1 MQISNPRFLTA
12 TWVMQMGM
20 ATMEVNGED
29 GIGSVRLGPEQNKDT
44 RTFYGIKRFL
54 DWESR
59 EPIPELRLWPSEES
73 TVSKDFKSPNHHEI
87 RRKKRLQIPKM
98 EDEDFLDNLQKWP
111 GLYRDGLLKNTS
123 ESLNEAL
130 LSCVDMADSNSDM
143 PKGYLSGF
151 ICCCLPVIKS
161 STDLDNLSIQD
172 LIMENS
178 MVVKR
183 PEWDDSRD
191 YHRRKEGDKTQKKIW
206 DTTDVDLSFFEGYE
220 ISDSKKISIEPSR
233 SKISS
238 IKSQLLEKFDETQPV
253 KEYRSMRV
261 YSRLFYHVLNLI
273 KGKGFSV
280 SANSQIKIGN
290 KIRSSKRERQCYM
303 TDFGFG
309 NMGVVVYKVP
319 GRFVES
325 ESFWFRIFF
334 IESEIEPLNF
344 ELCPI
349 IATENLVNKFGHPVR
364 RHFTHCFSFTAD
376 KLAFLSNL
384 YLNSCGLRKMDLRPG
399 AFALFF
405 WSSFFSGTRLR
416 KDIALIK
423 FMTTASMASYSSIK
437 PMVQKY
443 LTGLRRRPIERCML
457 NLWISTIAEILD
469 ERSFG
474 GSKYVSLLGSSD
486 NLVDFVDLG
495 NCHTLAYVNTE
506 TRNHQMNEALKDLSA
521 NRKKYKN
528 SWEGT
533 TGAQGPEEGKTWN
546 LDALRTAIR
555 LYFDRDD
562 LKRPFREVPITFDE
576 LIERMEE
583 NREEFLDGSKSSY
596 HFKPPSA
603 FSNTVSNCLLV
614 EEMKKAGLNDN
625 PLDMFSFSSDVVEE
639 SGYSLAFQAIKP
651 QHDNSPRPIV
661 VQTSVAKVVN
671 WPHQSL
677 FGLINENSPTEMT
690 SKSAFDQQM
699 IVQSTSVVGK
709 GMGVN
714 DDMSGWSGTDHKEKF
729 RFALD
734 VMSEE
739 GVIDSRTRD
748 MVDRAMCLSD
758 NLRICVPAANC
769 TQRGMSRFYRRSR
782 LMKLPLDE
790 DSEDQGDHLRTG
802 FGNQSHKRVGGFSRE
817 ETKDF
822 TYDPEY
828 DELTNISDWFGVI
841 TMENGW
847 MQGLFHSASS
857 FVHDLEMNL
866 FKVLIERQFEN
877 LTVRY
882 LVHSDDKNIGI
893 QGDLSEDAIKRI
905 SNINTNL
912 PTMFG
917 MSQSTSKASV
927 TRIETPRKGARETF
941 SEFLGSVTC
950 QGLSYSSHSRQWA
963 VMNACQ
969 HDNPYENVLSL
980 ISSHVNLLN
989 LGESP
994 VVAEFSLT
1002 ECLSELERR
1011 FGIRAS
1017 WKDREAW
1024 DTRGLKLGNTLEYL
1038 GYPAVSLIEFRA
1050 LGTSGDKLFK
1060 LLKGGNKIGFQI
1072 ENSPLFLTKK
1082 SLRKKLRT
1090 AIERLSE
1097 DHVMPESHIYGEIR
1111 RLTQMKGISKP
1122 QESGL
1127 GLLAM
1132 GIGARLGKWKVG
1144 DNIMKASELVS
1155 FSSPRDPLKTSS
1167 SLDPRMMPIL
1177 SDDAKIMASELF
1189 SDPVLVFSEPRKEF
1203 FGFGDIRISQ
1213 FDITSSFEEVKEAM
1227 SHGGYVNPVSRS
1239 TFKRLIQQVEGFK
1252 RAYHLITKEGLLSL
1266 ESIWEMHRTQN
1277 RFSHI
1282 ISNQFSG
1289 LISFPHQGIEINV
1302 DKVRGKRLLPQVNS
1316 FTSRITTKDLSR
1328 DPFAFLSR
1336 VQSEINSACV
1346 SILLGKSKEVSVFR
1360 RITELA
1366 KSADLPTSLSTRGV
1380 PSSTQKLVRSILGGS
1395 FNFETSFLAFKG
1407 EEDNI
1412 LKYDHFSGNRL
1423 VNLILIDDEEKMF
1436 SIQTNLEVT
1445 RELVIKRFPGF
1456 IEHEFSGE
1464 KAILGE
1470 EWGASMSVLRQA
1482 KDGSIET
1489 GPIKTTGS
1497 IKIHAEI
1504 PRTPSASNFDV
1515 VSFLGVIEIYSERS
1529 YKVIPGSLRTPCNGI
1544 HGRNSWND
1552 RKMLERIRNKL
1563 SLPDCT
1569 KDHEDMMIPCFC
1581 RHQNLVIRSDKPR
1594 SDSNI
1599 VKLIAET
1606 LEETEEESAILW
1618 HDVSGLIRGVLDPSM
1633 EGMESEVFL
1642 SQVGFH
1648 SMVAVYYELSQH
1660 EREWDDSHVTHIEID
1675 MDSEKMRYEVT
1686 QNGIDTEY
1694 EKEFKDLGC
1703 WMMSDGRKTEGDLCL
1718 ENPQEDPL
1726 VTLFSS
1732 DELLI
1737 LEMVKSRMKLPRRI
1751 GNTDV
1756 FNFLNSFIGGSLS
1769 REIVSPKL
1777 IFSSKSDMEN
1787 CFKGTKQLPINE
1799 KYKFLREEFRNRADY
1814 SQFNQQ
1820 GKFPYKVVRERA
1832 LSDSYMTSRFSG
1844 KPSPKYWEMMMSL
1857 DTLDHSMP
1865 FTNEIRGILEV
1876 SRDPRMGSLH
1886 WKHSNDDLIPA
1897 MERKSFE
1904 ILSLIDLSGLG
1915 KLLLEEWD
1923 QISVGDFN
1931 IWSTFSLIWSG
1942 SVRPSHSSII
1952 LPKNWIFQALNKIPK
1967 ENWNLKIVRHIQIRP
1982 GANSIWTLYGD
1993 WQKQLPIWSNHL
2005 KRHLIWVPSV
2015 QSDKTPTSKEVLDD
2029 WNFMCLKVCEMSG
2042 SRNLTGFSLSEA
2054 MSKMSL
2060 DLGKSIILLKAAD
2073 ESYESRDLARA
2084 LAVGFKGLEEVVSG
2098 EMEKLFLKEFPRLRE
2113 TNTGAGPEKS
2123 VYEMYSVPYIESH
2136 ITRPVTR
2143 TKVIYQTHKGMFDQP
2158 FHPMFPMFFD
2168 GSSKTQGARNFIT
2181 LIPRNLIPLDLR
2193 EELETLKATCS
2204 ILPNQG
2210 PQKTEGV
2217 LDMIRPV
2224 CSQRLTRCIEDLLN

>member
-1 MQISNPRFLTA
+1 
-12 TWVMQMGM
+12 
-20 ATMEVNGED
+20 
-29 GIGSVRLGPEQNKDT
+29 
-44 RTFYGIKRFL
+44 
-54 DWESR
+54 
-59 EPIPELRLWPSEES
+59 
-73 TVSKDFKSPNHHEI
+73 
-87 RRKKRLQIPKM
+87 
-98 EDEDFLDNLQKWP
+98 
-111 GLYRDGLLKNTS
+111 
-123 ESLNEAL
+123 
-130 LSCVDMADSNSDM
+130 
-143 PKGYLSGF
+143 
-151 ICCCLPVIKS
+151 
-161 STDLDNLSIQD
+161 
-172 LIMENS
+172 
-178 MVVKR
+178 
-183 PEWDDSRD
+183 
-191 YHRRKEGDKTQKKIW
+191 
-206 DTTDVDLSFFEGYE
+206 
-220 ISDSKKISIEPSR
+220 
-233 SKISS
+233 
-238 IKSQLLEKFDETQPV
+238 
-253 KEYRSMRV
+253 
-261 YSRLFYHVLNLI
+261 
-273 KGKGFSV
+273 
-280 SANSQIKIGN
+280 
-290 KIRSSKRERQCYM
+290 
-303 TDFGFG
+303 
-309 NMGVVVYKVP
+309 
-319 GRFVES
+319 
-325 ESFWFRIFF
+325 
-334 IESEIEPLNF
+334 
-344 ELCPI
+344 
-349 IATENLVNKFGHPVR
+349 
-364 RHFTHCFSFTAD
+364 
-376 KLAFLSNL
+376 
-384 YLNSCGLRKMDLRPG
+384 
-399 AFALFF
+399 
-405 WSSFFSGTRLR
+405 
-416 KDIALIK
+416 
-423 FMTTASMASYSSIK
+423 
-437 PMVQKY
+437 
-443 LTGLRRRPIERCML
+443 
-457 NLWISTIAEILD
+457 
-469 ERSFG
+469 
-474 GSKYVSLLGSSD
+474 
-486 NLVDFVDLG
+486 
-495 NCHTLAYVNTE
+495 
-506 TRNHQMNEALKDLSA
+506 
-521 NRKKYKN
+521 
-528 SWEGT
+528 
-533 TGAQGPEEGKTWN
+533 
-546 LDALRTAIR
+546 
-555 LYFDRDD
+555 
-562 LKRPFREVPITFDE
+562 
-576 LIERMEE
+576 
-583 NREEFLDGSKSSY
+583 
-596 HFKPPSA
+596 
-603 FSNTVSNCLLV
+603 
-614 EEMKKAGLNDN
+614 
-625 PLDMFSFSSDVVEE
+625 
-639 SGYSLAFQAIKP
+639 
-651 QHDNSPRPIV
+651 
-661 VQTSVAKVVN
+661 
-671 WPHQSL
+671 
-677 FGLINENSPTEMT
+677 
-690 SKSAFDQQM
+690 M

-729 RFALD
+729 RFCLD
-734 VMSEE
+734 VMSDE
-739 GVIDSRTRD
+739 GVIDSRVRN

-758 NLRICVPAANC
+758 NLRICVPAINC
-769 TQRGMSRFYRRSR
+769 TNRGMSRFYRRFR
-782 LMKLPLDE
+782 LMALPLDE
-790 DSEDQGDHLRTG
+790 DSESVGDNLKTG
-802 FGNQSHKRVGGFSRE
+802 FGNCSIRRVRGFSRE

-822 TYDPEY
+822 TYDPEC
-828 DELTNISDWFGVI
+828 DELTNRSDWFGVI

-857 FVHDLEMNL
+857 FVHDVEMNL
-866 FKVLIERQFEN
+866 FKVLIERQFES

-893 QGDLSEDAIKRI
+893 QGDLSEDAVKRI

-927 TRIETPRKGARETF
+927 TRIENSRKGFRETF

-994 VVAEFSLT
+994 LIAEFSLT

-1082 SLRKKLRT
+1082 SQRKKLRT

-1111 RLTQMKGISKP
+1111 RLTQMKGVSKP

-1144 DNIMKASELVS
+1144 GNVMTASELVS

-1189 SDPVLVFSEPRKEF
+1189 SDPILTFEEPRKEF

-1213 FDITSSFEEVKEAM
+1213 FDITASFDEVKEAM
-1227 SHGGYVNPVSRS
+1227 IHGGYVNPVSRS

-1252 RAYHLITKEGLLSL
+1252 RAYHLVTKEGLLSL

-1289 LISFPHQGIEINV
+1289 LISFPHQGIEV
-1302 DKVRGKRLLPQVNS
+1302 KTDKVRGKRLLPQVNS

-1346 SILLGKSKEVSVFR
+1346 SILLGKSREVSVFR

-1366 KSADLPTSLSTRGV
+1366 KSADLPTSLSTRGI
-1380 PSSTQKLVRSILGGS
+1380 PSSTQKLIRSILGGS

-1407 EEDNI
+1407 EEDHI
-1412 LKYDHFSGNRL
+1412 LKYEHYSGNRL

-1445 RELVIKRFPGF
+1445 RELVTKRFPEF
-1456 IEHEFSGE
+1456 VEHQFSGE
-1464 KAILGE
+1464 RAILGE
-1470 EWGASMSVLRQA
+1470 EWGLSMSVLRQA

-1489 GPIKTTGS
+1489 GPIRTTGS
-1497 IKIHAEI
+1497 VKIHAEI

-1515 VSFLGVIEIYSERS
+1515 ASFLGIIEIYSDRS
-1529 YKVIPGSLRTPCNGI
+1529 YKITPGSLKLPCNGI
-1544 HGRNSWND
+1544 HGRNSWSD
-1552 RKMLERIRNKL
+1552 RKILEKIRNKL

-1569 KDHEDMMIPCFC
+1569 KDHEGMMIPCFC
-1581 RHQNLVIRSDKPR
+1581 RHQNLVIRSEKPGE
-1594 SDSNI
+1594 DNNI
-1599 VKLIAET
+1599 IRLISET
-1606 LEETEEESAILW
+1606 LEETVEESTILW
-1618 HDVSGLIRGVLDPSM
+1618 HDVSSLIRGVLDPAM

-1648 SMVAVYYELSQH
+1648 SMIAVYYELSQH
-1660 EREWDDSHVTHIEID
+1660 EREWEDSHVTHVEID
-1675 MDSEKMRYEVT
+1675 VDSESLKYEVT

-1694 EKEFKDLGC
+1694 ERNFGDLGC
-1703 WMMSDGRKTEGDLCL
+1703 WMMSDGRKGERDICL

-1726 VTLFSS
+1726 TTLFSD
-1732 DELLI
+1732 DELVI

-1751 GNTDV
+1751 GDVDV
-1756 FNFLNSFIGGSLS
+1756 FEFMNSFVGGSLS
-1769 REIVSPKL
+1769 REMVSPRV
-1777 IFSSKSDMEN
+1777 IFNSKSDIET
-1787 CFKGTKQLPINE
+1787 CFRETKQLPLKE
-1799 KYKFLREEFRNRADY
+1799 KYELLKEEFKNGADY
-1814 SQFNQQ
+1814 SGFNQR
-1820 GKFPYKVVRERA
+1820 GRYPYRAVKERN

-1844 KPSPKYWEMMMSL
+1844 RSSPKYWEMMMSL

-1876 SRDPRMGSLH
+1876 ARDPRVGSLH
-1886 WKHSNDDLIPA
+1886 WKHANDDLIPA

-1904 ILSLIDLSGLG
+1904 ILSFVDLAALG

-1923 QISVGDFN
+1923 QISVSDFSV
-1931 IWSTFSLIWSG
+1931 WSMFGSMWSG
-1942 SVRPSHSSII
+1942 KVRPSHSSII
-1952 LPKNWIFQALNKIPK
+1952 LSKTWLFQALNKIPK
-1967 ENWNLKIVRHIQIRP
+1967 ESWNLRVVKRIRVRP

-1993 WQKQLPIWSNHL
+1993 WPKQLPVWSKHIG
-2005 KRHLIWVPSV
+2005 RHLIWVPSV
-2015 QSDKTPTSKEVLDD
+2015 QSEKTPSSKVVLDD
-2029 WNFMCLKVCEMSG
+2029 WNYMCLKVCEMSG
-2042 SRNLTGFSLSEA
+2042 SRNLTGFSLSDA

-2060 DLGKSIILLKAAD
+2060 DLGKSIIMLKAAD

-2084 LAVGFKGLEEVVSG
+2084 LAVGFKGIENVVSG

-2113 TNTGAGPEKS
+2113 TNAGAGPEKS
-2123 VYEMYSVPYIESH
+2123 VFDMYSLPYIESH

-2168 GSSKTQGARNFIT
+2168 GSAKTQGARNFIT
-2181 LIPRNLIPLDLR
+2181 LIPRNLIPVELR
-2193 EELETLKATCS
+2193 EELETLKASCS
-2204 ILPNQG
+2204 ILPNRETQRC
-2210 PQKTEGV
+2210 EGV
-2217 LDMIRPV
+2217 LDLIRPV
-2224 CSQRLTRCIEDLLN
+2224 CSSRLTRCVEDLLN